1 MNIRMRHLF
10 MTGILLSWAFGAQA
24 ATLPMDGVSGL
35 ALLGPAVGSQALVH
49 SAGKALPNQSLS
61 TLVMNGASAGN
72 TVGNGVVTG
81 SNIIQ
86 GGAFGNASGFVT
98 VIQNSG
104 NNVLIQNAMQINLT
118 MH

>member
-1 MNIRMRHLF
+1 MNIRVRHLF
-10 MTGILLSWAFGAQA
+10 ITGILLSWAFGAQA
-24 ATLPMDGVSGL
+24 STLPMDGPSGL
-35 ALLGPAVGSQALVH
+35 ALLGAAVGTQVLVH

-61 TLVMNGASAGN
+61 TLMMNGTSTGN
-72 TVGNGVVTG
+72 TVGDGVVTG

-104 NNVLIQNAMQINLT
+104 NNVLIQNAMQVNLT

>member
-1 MNIRMRHLF
+1 MNIRVRHLF
-10 MTGILLSWAFGAQA
+10 ITGILLSWALGAQA
-24 ATLPMDGVSGL
+24 ASLPMDGASGL
-35 ALLGPAVGSQALVH
+35 ALLGTAVGTQALVH

-61 TLVMNGASAGN
+61 TLMMNGTSAGN
-72 TVGNGVVTG
+72 AVGDGVITG

-104 NNVLIQNAMQINLT
+104 NNVLIQNAMQVNLT

>member
-1 MNIRMRHLF
+1 MPP
-10 MTGILLSWAFGAQA
+10 
-24 ATLPMDGVSGL
+24 TLPMDGVSAL
-35 ALLGPAVGSQALVH
+35 ALLGTAVGTQALVH

-61 TLVMNGASAGN
+61 TLVMNGTSAGN
-72 TVGNGVVTG
+72 AVGDGVVTG

>member
-1 MNIRMRHLF
+1 MNIRMRYLL
-10 MTGILLSWAFGAQA
+10 MTGLLLSWALGAQA
-24 ATLPMDGVSGL
+24 AVLPLDGASAL
-35 ALLGPAVGSQALVH
+35 AVLGNAVGTQALVN

-61 TLVMNGASAGN
+61 SLVMNGTSAGN